1 MTRRLRPLAWPLAAM
16 AFAACGVQVHA
27 AMSKDAHKAQAE
39 SIEAH
44 YDAAQARCKPLKHN
58 AKDVCL
64 VQARGARDIAMAE
77 LEMQYKPTAK
87 NDEKLR
93 VTRAEAAHALAREK
107 CDPLDGNARDVCR
120 KDAKAVFAQARAEA
134 KLQTASVEDSLRS
147 VRMVEERTEAEDRQ
161 REALFAAAR
170 ERCDAL
176 AGELRSDCL
185 LNARKRFGKL

>member
-1 MTRRLRPLAWPLAAM
+1 
-16 AFAACGVQVHA
+16 
-27 AMSKDAHKAQAE
+27 
-39 SIEAH
+39 
-44 YDAAQARCKPLKHN
+44 
-58 AKDVCL
+58 
-64 VQARGARDIAMAE
+64 
-77 LEMQYKPTAK
+77 MQYKPTAK

-176 AGELRSDCL
+176 AGELRADCL